1 MSYFLSLLIE
11 FFILTTPSDETDS
24 LKKAP
29 DFILR
34 DFDGVRWEL
43 KENLEKCPIII
54 NFWAA
59 YCKPCKKELTAFQ
72 KLYEKYEKKFEVVA
86 ICVDTRKNLFRAKK
100 VVLDKKLK
108 FIMLW
113 DKECKVM
120 REFQVSVL
128 PTTFILD
135 KDGNIVFSQS
145 GYKKK
150 YDKIIEEKI
159 LELIKEDIETKP
171 NLEGD

>member
-1 MSYFLSLLIE
+1 MSRYLFLLIGI
-11 FFILTTPSDETDS
+11 FMVTAASGETDS

-29 DFILR
+29 DFVLR

-43 KENLEKCPIII
+43 KENLEKYPIII
-54 NFWAA
+54 NFWAT
-59 YCKPCKKELTAFQ
+59 YCKPCKKELVAFQ

-86 ICVDTRKNLFRAKK
+86 ICEDTRKNLFKAKK
-100 VVLDKKLK
+100 VVLDKKLEFK
-108 FIMLW
+108 MLW
-113 DKECKVM
+113 DKNCKVM

-135 KDGNIVFSQS
+135 KNGNIVFSQK
-145 GYKKK
+145 GYKKE

-159 LELIKEDIETKP
+159 LELIKEDIET
-171 NLEGD
+171 N